1 MSLADRM
8 LALFNYS
15 IVGTDGHYGDNDDDH
30 DNETDENDD
39 DQWHDDDK

>member
-15 IVGTDGHYGDNDDDH
+15 IVSTDGHDH
-30 DNETDENDD
+30 DIETDENDD
-39 DQWHDDDK
+39 ADNNDDDQWYNDDK